1 MNRAVFQAWQIAL
14 LLRHMK
20 SKQLLLAICLFLA
33 LGLSK
38 LSAQTVYIAE
48 SGKKY
53 HAKNC
58 TLAKTGKKGITLKE
72 AIKQGYEPCK
82 MCKADNSKAVEE
94 KSVKTKEKEKT
105 KS

>member
-1 MNRAVFQAWQIAL
+1 MRKKFTITILAL
-14 LLRHMK
+14 IF
-20 SKQLLLAICLFLA
+20 S

-38 LSAQTVYIAE
+38 LQAQTVYITE

-58 TLAKTGKKGITLKE
+58 TLVKTGKKGIALKE

-82 MCKADNSKAVEE
+82 MCKADDIKAVEE
-94 KSVKTKEKEKT
+94 KPVRTKEKP